1 MSHRTRILAMSRTR
15 RLGAT
20 PLMALVD
27 VVFLLMT
34 FFLFATAGLGQQ
46 QLVADL
52 SRSGDAAPSP
62 QSRTCWLTIRPTSFS
77 AVGYR
82 VNGGPWLDR
91 ASDAQAALAD
101 ASDAQAALADAL
113 EKPDMDGT
121 VTIDAL
127 PGVAFQSVID
137 AFALA
142 ERGGCRAV
150 ALRTE

>member
-1 MSHRTRILAMSRTR
+1 MSHRTRILAMSRSR

-20 PLMALVD
+20 PLMAFVD

-46 QLVADL
+46 QLIADL
-52 SRSGDAAPSP
+52 FRSGDSPPSP
-62 QSRTCWLTIRPTSFS
+62 QSRTCWLTIRPTSLS

-82 VNGGPWLDR
+82 VNGGPWLNR
-91 ASDAQAALAD
+91 ASDAEAALAE
-101 ASDAQAALADAL
+101 AL

-127 PGVAFQSVID
+127 SGVAFESVID